1 MSAKGTNTSAAR
13 VRARRR
19 ELREEIG
26 RVLELAEQA
35 LAELDDSVASRL
47 RQLKA
52 EMAAAHPD
60 RGGTSEAFIKAR
72 QRYLDAERIAASKG
86 HRSHWSRD

>member
-1 MSAKGTNTSAAR
+1 MTAKAKNTSAAR
-13 VRARRR
+13 VRVRRR
-19 ELREEIG
+19 ELRKEIE
-26 RVLELAEQA
+26 RVLKLAEQA

-52 EMAAAHPD
+52 EMAATHPD
-60 RGGTSEAFIKAR
+60 RGGTGETFIKAR
-72 QRYLDAERIAASKG
+72 QHYLAAKRIATPTG